1 MAILTD
7 LKAKRIS
14 PDDNPLPHG
23 GVTGLSLWPA
33 KTKGRGKWI
42 LRYVSPVTGKRRK
55 AGLGPY
61 PDVSI
66 AEVAVKASEFRVR
79 LANGEDPLED
89 KQQVAKRVD
98 KVVPSFEEAAFKLYE
113 NLLPSWKNK
122 KHGQQWINTLKQYAF
137 PVIGNKLVDVIEVED
152 IELVLKP
159 IWLSKHET
167 ASRLK
172 QRIHAVMAWA
182 IAYKFAKYNPVDS
195 VQYLL
200 PNMGSRKAMIKH
212 QPSMPWRDIPEFLVK
227 LKNENIIISHL
238 MLEFLILT
246 ACRSGEVRGMKWQEV
261 NFKDKVWTIPA
272 NRMKAGIEH
281 RVPLSTRTV
290 EILNRLKGLDEVLVF
305 PSVKKKTIMSD
316 MALTQLLRRME
327 AQSDTTGR
335 LATAHGFR
343 SSFRNWCSENGYARD
358 LAERALAHT
367 IQNQVEAA
375 YHRTDLLEQRKPMM
389 EAWAEICLGKL

>member
-7 LKAKRIS
+7 LKAKRIN
-14 PDDNPLPHG
+14 PDDSPLAHG

-42 LRYVSPVTGKRRK
+42 LRYVSPVTGRRRK

-61 PDVSI
+61 PDVGI
-66 AEVAVKASEFRVR
+66 AEVAVKASAFRVR

-89 KQQVAKRVD
+89 KEEVSRSVN
-98 KVVPSFEEAAFKLYE
+98 KVIPCFEEAAYRLYE

-137 PVIGNKLVDVIEVED
+137 PVIGGKPLDAIEVED
-152 IELVLKP
+152 IEAVLKP
-159 IWLSKHET
+159 IWLGKHET

-172 QRIHAVMAWA
+172 QRMHAVMAWA
-182 IAYKFAKYNPVDS
+182 IAYKFARYNPVDS

-200 PNMGSRKAMIKH
+200 PNLGSRKAMIKH
-212 QPSMPWRDIPEFLVK
+212 QPSMPWRDVPEFLVK
-227 LKNENIIISHL
+227 LGNDKGLIISHL

-246 ACRSGEVRGMKWQEV
+246 ACRSGEVRGMRWDEV
-261 NFKDKVWTIPA
+261 DFENKVWIIPA
-272 NRMKAGIEH
+272 SRMKAGIEH
-281 RVPLSTRTV
+281 KVALSRRAV
-290 EILNRLKGLDEVLVF
+290 EILNRLRGLDEVLVF

-316 MALTQLLRRME
+316 MALTQLLRRLE
-327 AQSDTTGR
+327 ARSDTAGR

-343 SSFRNWCSENGYARD
+343 SSFRDWCSENGFARD

-375 YHRTDLLEQRKPMM
+375 YHRTDLLEQRRPMM
-389 EAWAEICLGKL
+389 EDWARFCTND